1 MVGEEFQISMGSAN
15 NSYVEV
21 NHSLSQE
28 SQRFNLDQMSVANS
42 SVSSAT
48 SNAMSF
54 NNIIKDFK
62 KALTER
68 QTPTQLII
76 LNRVIFL
83 ILLATI
89 TLTSIIFVLDR
100 NTITALSLDN
110 YHSLNAESRMIQ
122 IVQLTSNI
130 RSYINIAN
138 NLEFDQYESGGS
150 LHSVDRFEY
159 LQKLI

>member
-1 MVGEEFQISMGSAN
+1 
-15 NSYVEV
+15 
-21 NHSLSQE
+21 
-28 SQRFNLDQMSVANS
+28 MSVANS

-89 TLTSIIFVLDR
+89 ALTSIIFVLDR

-138 NLEFDQYESGGS
+138 NLEFDQYENGGS

-159 LQKLI
+159 LQKLIQN

>member
-1 MVGEEFQISMGSAN
+1 
-15 NSYVEV
+15 
-21 NHSLSQE
+21 
-28 SQRFNLDQMSVANS
+28 MSVANS

-89 TLTSIIFVLDR
+89 ALTSIIFVLDR

-138 NLEFDQYESGGS
+138 NLEFDQYENGGS

>member
-1 MVGEEFQISMGSAN
+1 M
-15 NSYVEV
+15 
-21 NHSLSQE
+21 
-28 SQRFNLDQMSVANS
+28 DQMSVANS

-89 TLTSIIFVLDR
+89 ALTSIIFVLDR
-100 NTITALSLDN
+100 NVIETISLDN
-110 YHSLNAESRMIQ
+110 YHSLNAESRTIQ

-138 NLEFDQYESGGS
+138 NLEFDEYESGGS
-150 LHSVDRFEY
+150 LHSVDRFDY
-159 LQKLI
+159 LKNLI

>member
-1 MVGEEFQISMGSAN
+1 
-15 NSYVEV
+15 
-21 NHSLSQE
+21 
-28 SQRFNLDQMSVANS
+28 MSIANS

-89 TLTSIIFVLDR
+89 ALTSIIFVLDR

-138 NLEFDQYESGGS
+138 NLEFDQYENGGS

>member
-1 MVGEEFQISMGSAN
+1 M
-15 NSYVEV
+15 
-21 NHSLSQE
+21 
-28 SQRFNLDQMSVANS
+28 DQMSVANS
-42 SVSSAT
+42 SISSAT

-68 QTPTQLII
+68 QTPTQLIF

-89 TLTSIIFVLDR
+89 ALTSIIFVLDR
-100 NTITALSLDN
+100 NVIDTISLDN
-110 YHSLNAESRMIQ
+110 YHSLNAESRTIQ

-138 NLEFDQYESGGS
+138 NLEFDEYESGGS

-159 LQKLI
+159 LKKLI

>member
-1 MVGEEFQISMGSAN
+1 M
-15 NSYVEV
+15 
-21 NHSLSQE
+21 
-28 SQRFNLDQMSVANS
+28 DQMSVANS

-89 TLTSIIFVLDR
+89 SLTSIIFVLDR
-100 NTITALSLDN
+100 NVIETISLDN
-110 YHSLNAESRMIQ
+110 YHSLNAESRTIQ

-130 RSYINIAN
+130 RSYFNIAN
-138 NLEFDQYESGGS
+138 NLEFDEYESGGS
-150 LHSVDRFEY
+150 LHSVDRFDY
-159 LQKLI
+159 LKNLI

>member
-1 MVGEEFQISMGSAN
+1 M
-15 NSYVEV
+15 
-21 NHSLSQE
+21 
-28 SQRFNLDQMSVANS
+28 DQMSVANS

-68 QTPTQLII
+68 QTPTQLMI

-89 TLTSIIFVLDR
+89 ALTSIIFILDR
-100 NTITALSLDN
+100 NVISSINLDN
-110 YHSLNAESRMIQ
+110 NHSLNAESRTI
-122 IVQLTSNI
+122 
-130 RSYINIAN
+130 
-138 NLEFDQYESGGS
+138 
-150 LHSVDRFEY
+150 
-159 LQKLI
+159 

>member
-1 MVGEEFQISMGSAN
+1 M
-15 NSYVEV
+15 
-21 NHSLSQE
+21 
-28 SQRFNLDQMSVANS
+28 DQMSVANS

-68 QTPTQLII
+68 QTPTQLMI

-89 TLTSIIFVLDR
+89 ALTSIIFVLDR
-100 NTITALSLDN
+100 NVITAINLDN
-110 YHSLNAESRMIQ
+110 NHSLNAESRTIQ

-130 RSYINIAN
+130 RSFINIAN
-138 NLEFDQYESGGS
+138 NIEFDEYETGGS
-150 LHSVDRFEY
+150 LHSLDRFEN
-159 LQKLI
+159 LKKLI

>member
-1 MVGEEFQISMGSAN
+1 M
-15 NSYVEV
+15 
-21 NHSLSQE
+21 
-28 SQRFNLDQMSVANS
+28 DQMSVANS

-89 TLTSIIFVLDR
+89 SLTSIIFVLDR
-100 NTITALSLDN
+100 NVIETISLDN
-110 YHSLNAESRMIQ
+110 YHSLNAESRTIQ

-138 NLEFDQYESGGS
+138 NLEFDEYESGGS
-150 LHSVDRFEY
+150 LHSVDRFDY
-159 LQKLI
+159 LKNLI